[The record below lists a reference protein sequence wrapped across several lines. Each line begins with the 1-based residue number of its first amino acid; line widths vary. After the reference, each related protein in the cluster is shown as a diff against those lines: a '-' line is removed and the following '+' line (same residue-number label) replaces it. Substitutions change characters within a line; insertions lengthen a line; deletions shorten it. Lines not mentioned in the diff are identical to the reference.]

1 MNWGVKI
8 TLAFIV
14 FAIIMITMVVISINQ
29 DVNLVAHDYYKQ
41 EIAYESQIERI
52 KNAKNLDFPPS
63 IDFDKEVNSVVITFP
78 VSLGNQIK
86 AGTVLLYRPSDQRK
100 DVKAK
105 LALDHNNQF
114 KISMTDRK
122 KGNWLIKLTWSDS
135 QKEYYYEKQFVY

>member
-14 FAIIMITMVVISINQ
+14 FAIIMIIMVVISINQ
-29 DVNLVAHDYYKQ
+29 DVNLVAQDYYKQ

-78 VSLGNQIK
+78 FSLGSQIQ

-105 LALDHNNQF
+105 LTLDHNNQF

-122 KGNWLIKLTWSDS
+122 KGKWLVKLTWSDS